1 LGGACLIDCSANAA
15 PRLRD
20 VELDRVRSRLPVPT
34 RDVTALLKAW
44 TGGDATALEQL
55 VPLVHRELH
64 RIARNCMAGERTGHS
79 LQPTALLNE
88 TYLRFP
94 TVAHLDWQDRGHFFA
109 MSARLMRRI
118 LVDVARAKKSR
129 KRGGGRAAA
138 PMDAATSVA
147 IERPPDLV
155 ALDLALQVL
164 AQFDLRKSRIVELR
178 FFGGLTVDE
187 TAHVLG
193 VSPETV
199 QRDWRLAK
207 SWLRRELQHESADG
221 R

>member
-1 LGGACLIDCSANAA
+1 M
-15 PRLRD
+15 
-20 VELDRVRSRLPVPT
+20 PT
-34 RDVTALLKAW
+34 PDVTALLKAW
-44 TGGDATALEQL
+44 AGGDATALEQL

-64 RIARNCMAGERTGHS
+64 RIARHCMAAERTGHS

-88 TYLRFP
+88 AYLRL
-94 TVAHLDWQDRGHFFA
+94 TGVAHLDWQNRAHFFA

-118 LVDVARAKKSR
+118 LVDVARSKSYL
-129 KRGGGRAAA
+129 KRGAGSALA
-138 PMDAATSVA
+138 PLDDAMAVA
-147 IERPPDLV
+147 MERPPDLV
-155 ALDLALQVL
+155 ALDLALQAL
-164 AQFDLRKSRIVELR
+164 AQFDARKSRVVELR
-178 FFGGLTVDE
+178 FFGGFTVEE

-199 QRDWRLAK
+199 HRDWRLAK